1 MLANGAALIAEA
13 EREIR
18 MRNRVYPG
26 LVSRGK
32 MTQEDADRQIGLM
45 REIVNVIT
53 NIVQPPLPVAQALA
67 SEQTKLAAVRA
78 NITRKQIAI
87 DAIAPFCKRDLD
99 TIEASMAD
107 DYLAACRLITA
118 ESPDA

>member
-45 REIVNVIT
+45 REIVDVLT

-67 SEQTKLAAVRA
+67 SEQSKLAAVRR

-87 DAIAPFCKRDLD
+87 DAIKPFCQRDLD
-99 TIEASMAD
+99 AIAGSMAD
-107 DYLAACRLITA
+107 DYYSACRLIVA
-118 ESPDA
+118 ESPDV